1 MKTSLRRENRMFC
14 MRESHWNGHFCL
26 SPESDDGVRLKVLR
40 EHVYQF
46 KLRSMIITLWR
57 TQCQVPECVKA
68 VIISKKRT
76 MWESVSL
83 PLCFRT
89 ELSQCAW
96 VKVCAS
102 FFEPSQKKKQVK
114 RCSHVWLLCPSA
126 AHLFGFIFTLT
137 FTSVSVAFHFLQIPT
152 KAVEPED
159 VADVCF
165 KNKTLQSWSSLKT
178 FTEKTAQ

>member
-1 MKTSLRRENRMFC
+1 MSQALITAKLCYGAGGRETPWSSCSLHEDSTSTMLWRRHCGGKNGMFC
-14 MRESHWNGHFCL
+14 MRESQWNGHFCL

-57 TQCQVPECVKA
+57 AQCQVPECVKA

-83 PLCFRT
+83 PLCFRR
-89 ELSQCAW
+89 ESSQCAW

-102 FFEPSQKKKQVK
+102 FFF
-114 RCSHVWLLCPSA
+114 W
-126 AHLFGFIFTLT
+126 TLSEKE
-137 FTSVSVAFHFLQIPT
+137 TSKAMQLRVIALSFSSSSLEFYIYFNIHFLFLPSII
-152 KAVEPED
+152 
-159 VADVCF
+159 
-165 KNKTLQSWSSLKT
+165 
-178 FTEKTAQ
+178 

>member
-1 MKTSLRRENRMFC
+1 MSQALITVKLCYGAGGRETPWSSCSLHEDSTSTMLWRRHCGGKNGMFC

-57 TQCQVPECVKA
+57 AQCPVPECVKA

-89 ELSQCAW
+89 ESSQCAW

-102 FFEPSQKKKQVK
+102 FFFFEPSQKKKQVK
-114 RCSHVWLLCPSA
+114 RCSYVWLLCPSV
-126 AHLFGFIFTLT
+126 AHLSSFIFTST
-137 FTSVSVAFHFLQIPT
+137 FTSFFYP
-152 KAVEPED
+152 P
-159 VADVCF
+159 
-165 KNKTLQSWSSLKT
+165 
-178 FTEKTAQ
+178 

>member
-1 MKTSLRRENRMFC
+1 MSQALITVKLCYGAGGRETPWSSCSLHEDSTSTMLWRRHCGGKTGCSAWGNHIET
-14 MRESHWNGHFCL
+14 GHFCL
-26 SPESDDGVRLKVLR
+26 SPESDDGARLKVLR

-57 TQCQVPECVKA
+57 AQCQVPECVKA

-89 ELSQCAW
+89 ESSQCAW

-102 FFEPSQKKKQVK
+102 FFEPFQKKKQAK
-114 RCSHVWLLCPSA
+114 RCSHVWLLCPSV
-126 AHLFGFIFTLT
+126 AHLSRFYIY
-137 FTSVSVAFHFLQIPT
+137 FHIHF
-152 KAVEPED
+152 
-159 VADVCF
+159 C
-165 KNKTLQSWSSLKT
+165 
-178 FTEKTAQ
+178 

>member
-1 MKTSLRRENRMFC
+1 MVTHYVSSFNHSEAVLWHRREGDSLEFMFPAWRQHKHNAMKTSLHRGNGMFC

-46 KLRSMIITLWR
+46 KLRRMIITPWR
-57 TQCQVPECVKA
+57 AQCRVPECVKA

-89 ELSQCAW
+89 ESSQCAR

-114 RCSHVWLLCPSA
+114 WCSHVWLLCPLV
-126 AHLFGFIFTLT
+126 AHLSWFYIYFN
-137 FTSVSVAFHFLQIPT
+137 VHF
-152 KAVEPED
+152 
-159 VADVCF
+159 C
-165 KNKTLQSWSSLKT
+165 
-178 FTEKTAQ
+178 